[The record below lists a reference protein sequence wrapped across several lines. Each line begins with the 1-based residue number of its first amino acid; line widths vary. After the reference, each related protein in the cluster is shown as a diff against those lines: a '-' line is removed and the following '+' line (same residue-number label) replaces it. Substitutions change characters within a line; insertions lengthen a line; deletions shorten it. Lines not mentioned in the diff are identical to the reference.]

1 MRQRDRQRGRIAL
14 SFAHS
19 LLLEGLAAKFVL
31 REEDGIMRTRWQD
44 WGIIA
49 AGAWLI
55 VSPHQLGFT
64 LDHFASSNACGVGG
78 LLVLYNLM
86 IAGRQV
92 DEGQEFVNL
101 LLGMWLIFSPY
112 ALGFS
117 WLVSASVDMIA
128 IGAAVVA
135 LAGLGIYRS
144 AFAGRRQDIK

>member
-1 MRQRDRQRGRIAL
+1 MRHNRRQRKFAL
-14 SFAHS
+14 SFAH
-19 LLLEGLAAKFVL
+19 LMLREWFAANVVL
-31 REEDGIMRTRWQD
+31 SEEDGIMRTRWQD
-44 WGIIA
+44 WCIIA